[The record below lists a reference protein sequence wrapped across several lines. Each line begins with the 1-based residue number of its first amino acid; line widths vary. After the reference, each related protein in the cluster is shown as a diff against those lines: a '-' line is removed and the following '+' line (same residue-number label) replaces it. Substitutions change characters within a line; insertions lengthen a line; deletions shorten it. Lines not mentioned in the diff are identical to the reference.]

1 MPFVAERAKLSTI
14 AMIAMP
20 DTERAIALTRESLYN
35 LGVRA
40 LLAAFLLLSVSANA
54 ATPLKVKRGDLEIRV
69 KVTGTVIPD
78 DIFRIKATIDGRVES
93 VLTST
98 YVWRGADQPLA
109 FLAHKE
115 LAAMLDSKGT
125 QNVDILED
133 RWQRVYRPT
142 AARCPDTC
150 FILKNFLKAKSWVK
164 PEQVMFEAAATLKLV
179 GRVRPED
186 AAWVKDGQELKFWP
200 VNDPK
205 RVLKGRVTRYVLDIQ
220 GQKVE
225 PGATFTLLMS
235 PLRYFDPGTEWE
247 GEIVPQAKRDV
258 LYVPTSALIRDDSGV
273 YLPIKVST
281 GLTTQS
287 LTQIT
292 AGVEDK
298 RDFLLL
304 DDAQLKGAA
313 RHKQEADVSALRR
326 MAREQAGEAPEPELG
341 GPEPATGK
349 KKGKHAVVIE
359 DDTDYGEDPYAEPQ

>member
-1 MPFVAERAKLSTI
+1 MRTLNLLTSTTVKPLF
-14 AMIAMP
+14 A
-20 DTERAIALTRESLYN
+20 AL
-35 LGVRA
+35 
-40 LLAAFLLLSVSANA
+40 LLLSATAHA
-54 ATPLKVKRGDLEIRV
+54 ATSAKVKRGDLEIKV

-93 VLTST
+93 VQTST
-98 YVWRGADQPLA
+98 FVWRGADQPLA

-150 FILKNFLKAKSWVK
+150 FILKSFLKPKAWVK

-186 AAWVKDGQELKFWP
+186 AAWIKDGQELKFWP

-205 RVLKGRVTRYVLDIQ
+205 RVLKGRVTRYILDIQ

-235 PLRYFDPGTEWE
+235 PLRYFDPGTAWE
-247 GEIVPQAKRDV
+247 GEIVPEAKKDV
-258 LYVPTSALIRDDSGV
+258 LYVPTAALVRGDDGI
-273 YLPIKVST
+273 YLPVRVST
-281 GLTTQS
+281 GLTTLG

-292 AGVEDK
+292 AGVEQNK
-298 RDFLLL
+298 EILVL
-304 DDAQLKGAA
+304 DDSQLNGTP
-313 RHKQEADVSALRR
+313 RHKQEADLDALRR
-326 MAREQAGEAPEPELG
+326 RAREQAGEPVEPGAELG
-341 GPEPATGK
+341 TGPAPVK
-349 KKGKHAVVIE
+349 KKGKHATVIE

>member
-1 MPFVAERAKLSTI
+1 MRP
-14 AMIAMP
+14 
-20 DTERAIALTRESLYN
+20 
-35 LGVRA
+35 
-40 LLAAFLLLSVSANA
+40 LLAAALLLISAAASRA
-54 ATPLKVKRGDLEIRV
+54 ATAHKVKRGDLEIRV

-78 DIFRIKATIDGRVES
+78 DIFRIKATIEGRVES

-98 YVWRGADQPLA
+98 FVWRGADQPLA

-125 QNVDILED
+125 QQVDILED

-150 FILKNFLKAKSWVK
+150 YILKNFLKPKAWVK
-164 PEQVMFEAAATLKLV
+164 PESVMFEAAATLKLV

-186 AAWVKDGQELKFWP
+186 APWIKDGQELRFWP

-205 RVLKGRVTRYVLDIQ
+205 RVLKGRVTRYILDIQ
-220 GQKVE
+220 GEKVE
-225 PGATFTLLMS
+225 PGGTFTLLMS

-247 GEIVPQAKRDV
+247 GEIVPLSKKDV
-258 LYVPTSALIRDDSGV
+258 LYVPTSALVRGPEGGV
-273 YLPIKVST
+273 YLPVRVST
-281 GLTTQS
+281 GITTEG

-292 AGVEDK
+292 AGAEQHKEILV
-298 RDFLLL
+298 L
-304 DDAQLKGAA
+304 DDAQLRGAA
-313 RHKQEADVSALRR
+313 RHKQEADAAALRR
-326 MAREQAGEAPEPELG
+326 MARRQAGEADFTEPELG
-341 GPEPATGK
+341 PVPESGK